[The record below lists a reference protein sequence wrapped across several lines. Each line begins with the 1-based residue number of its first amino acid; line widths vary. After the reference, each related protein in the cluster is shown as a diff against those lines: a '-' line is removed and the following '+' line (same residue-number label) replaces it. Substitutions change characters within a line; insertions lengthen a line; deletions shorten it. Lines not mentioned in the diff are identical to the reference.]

1 MNMIILSAKRITETF
16 VWPYFTIMF
25 FNRTPLPKILILKI
39 LFSSL
44 DLSLALKDV
53 QMDGWI
59 EINNKIIKASNNTA
73 KSNAKREGWISL
85 YSLVVY

>member
-53 QMDGWI
+53 QMDG
-59 EINNKIIKASNNTA
+59 
-73 KSNAKREGWISL
+73 
-85 YSLVVY
+85 